1 MDYERHVRLEL
12 QIDVL
17 EHRGPRVDIKP
28 QAVPAHAGVLR
39 CHVVA
44 EAMVAKYFV
53 LGTCDVP
60 SRGPRAYRRDARFE
74 RLVVYSEGPLLRLAR
89 FSEHEGAADL
99 RVITVHARGQLG
111 RHQVAGR
118 EAPFRRRMHPAHFTS
133 AGAQDLEIL
142 GAAAGAEKSLDFRD
156 ERIFRPPHARRF
168 AKNGVAFVGE
178 DGGAVQRLDLGRRL
192 PQHQMIEQGRR
203 TRNARD
209 QGPHRKAIGHCG
221 ERRDGGPPLAELAD
235 RGLGFLDR
243 RERPSHIELRLL
255 RAQARGLCRAL
266 DDDPRRPFAVD
277 ERKGVPFDRS
287 DVGCKTQIVAAPRIS
302 GDDEDVD
309 PLLRHRS
316 SEACAPLGASVSGD
330 LVHSG
335 LMPPSSTMDL

>member
-1 MDYERHVRLEL
+1 MSIAPRSALRICSCKRATRPSRTEGGTSSRAQLISPRRTALGEGHGKQAPRSPGQDFAAVGCDAHGIAVYEIPDLRMIGIRMDYERHVRLEL

-133 AGAQDLEIL
+133 AGAPDLEIL
-142 GAAAGAEKSLDFRD
+142 GAAAGAEKSLDFRAQ
-156 ERIFRPPHARRF
+156 RIFRPAP
-168 AKNGVAFVGE
+168 
-178 DGGAVQRLDLGRRL
+178 
-192 PQHQMIEQGRR
+192 
-203 TRNARD
+203 
-209 QGPHRKAIGHCG
+209 
-221 ERRDGGPPLAELAD
+221 
-235 RGLGFLDR
+235 
-243 RERPSHIELRLL
+243 
-255 RAQARGLCRAL
+255 
-266 DDDPRRPFAVD
+266 
-277 ERKGVPFDRS
+277 
-287 DVGCKTQIVAAPRIS
+287 AA
-302 GDDEDVD
+302 
-309 PLLRHRS
+309 
-316 SEACAPLGASVSGD
+316 
-330 LVHSG
+330 
-335 LMPPSSTMDL
+335 